1 MEIANF
7 DPVTVRKTGVRL
19 GLRTDAELRYEKHI
33 NPRWSVACLLLFVE
47 ELKYY
52 LKDLGTFEQGGIASY
67 IDTTLADPRKFIPV
81 DFDRLEGAIF
91 GIKQE

>member
-1 MEIANF
+1 
-7 DPVTVRKTGVRL
+7 L

-52 LKDLGTFEQGGIASY
+52 SKDLGEFEQGGIAYYVDSS
-67 IDTTLADPRKFIPV
+67 IADARKFVPV
-81 DFDRLEGAIF
+81 NFERLE
-91 GIKQE
+91 